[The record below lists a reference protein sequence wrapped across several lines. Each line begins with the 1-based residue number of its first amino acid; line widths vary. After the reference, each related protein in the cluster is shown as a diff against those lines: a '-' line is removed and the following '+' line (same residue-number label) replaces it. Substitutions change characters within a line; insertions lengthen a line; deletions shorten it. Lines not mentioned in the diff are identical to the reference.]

1 MSKILVTGGAGYI
14 GSHTAL
20 ALIRAGYEVVVYDNL
35 STGKKEAVLP
45 PARLEIGDLGDIER
59 LDRLL
64 RRERFRAIIHFAASI
79 IVPESVTKPLK
90 YYQNNTS
97 KTIGLVDLAV
107 KNCVPEFVFSST
119 AAVYGVPETVPVN
132 ESAPLDPINP
142 YGRSKLMNEWVLRDA
157 HKAHP
162 DFRYAILRYFN
173 VAGADPE
180 GRLGQ
185 ETPNATHLIKVACQ
199 AALGQREVLPVYG
212 TDYPTRDGT
221 GERDYIHVSD
231 LANVHVKALEYL
243 EGGNQSRIFNCGYG
257 HGYTVRE
264 IIEAVREVSGKE
276 LNVKEMPRRPGDPA
290 RLIADP
296 SRLSAET
303 DWRPRLNDIRRI
315 VANALDWEK
324 ESAGRKESH

>member
-119 AAVYGVPETVPVN
+119 AAVY
-132 ESAPLDPINP
+132 
-142 YGRSKLMNEWVLRDA
+142 
-157 HKAHP
+157 
-162 DFRYAILRYFN
+162 
-173 VAGADPE
+173 
-180 GRLGQ
+180 
-185 ETPNATHLIKVACQ
+185 
-199 AALGQREVLPVYG
+199 
-212 TDYPTRDGT
+212 
-221 GERDYIHVSD
+221 
-231 LANVHVKALEYL
+231 
-243 EGGNQSRIFNCGYG
+243 
-257 HGYTVRE
+257 
-264 IIEAVREVSGKE
+264 
-276 LNVKEMPRRPGDPA
+276 
-290 RLIADP
+290 
-296 SRLSAET
+296 
-303 DWRPRLNDIRRI
+303 
-315 VANALDWEK
+315 
-324 ESAGRKESH
+324 